1 MSTPI
6 SIPEPPDAKRQSR
19 PNLAAIEDRARQL
32 QSEAVGAMIGAFVR
46 RAYSAAAVLA
56 RRLADAIAAWMRRRR
71 LRNQLAGM
79 PANILDDIGVNP
91 SDLDGAV
98 ERFLGTAGD
107 DNRPHTA

>member
-1 MSTPI
+1 MN
-6 SIPEPPDAKRQSR
+6 R
-19 PNLAAIEDRARQL
+19 AIYFGGSPGSNILGARRFPLTVLRDR
-32 QSEAVGAMIGAFVR
+32 IGAFVR

-56 RRLADAIAAWMRRRR
+56 RRLADAIAVWMRRRR

-91 SDLDGAV
+91 SDVDGAV

-107 DNRPHTA
+107 ENRPHTA